1 MLAFLLALACAP
13 PPPDPADFDTTCDAP
28 EDCVVVYT
36 DVSSCSCSC
45 DVAALSVEG
54 AAAWDEAVA
63 DYHARERESCLI
75 ACAPCP
81 TPPDAT
87 CDAGS
92 CSLAE

>member
-1 MLAFLLALACAP
+1 MLPLLLALACAP
-13 PPPDPADFDTTCDAP
+13 TPPDPADFDVTCDAA

-63 DYHARERESCLI
+63 AYHERERVTCLI
-75 ACAPCP
+75 NCAPCP
-81 TPPDAT
+81 EPPAAT
-87 CDAGS
+87 CDAGT
-92 CSLAE
+92 CAVEA